1 LQIDIQVLRDSMST
15 LELAAVSRR
24 EPRTLSRKASFW
36 TAAAVAGLSLWTS
49 AAPTTTYPI
58 YARTWHLSPTA
69 TTAIFAVYPIV
80 LVAFL
85 LLFGQVSDYIGRRV
99 TMLYGL
105 AAMTAGLLFF
115 AVAPSVGW
123 VYAGRALMGVGV
135 GLALTPATAAAVEFS
150 APGKAARASSIT
162 TLATT
167 VGLSLATI
175 IGGGLIQYAPAPR
188 HLDFWVL
195 IGVIALVVPFVWM
208 MPRHT
213 KDESQGRWRPRPVR
227 VPKGIRLLYAAAAL
241 AVTTSFAFGSVFLA
255 LGAQV
260 ARDVIGST
268 NIFVTGLVLAILSA
282 TGGLTAI
289 LTRGFPATRQ
299 VLAGTGFVTS
309 ALVLFEVSAR
319 THSLPLF
326 IVTSLLAGISYGLLF
341 AGGLGLVATHA
352 PAHHRGGTVSA
363 VYLVAYV
370 GQGTVALS
378 LGLIATASG
387 LSTALLIGV
396 IAIGVLAILAFA
408 VAATLAVRGNLEA
421 EVR

>member
-1 LQIDIQVLRDSMST
+1 MTT
-15 LELAAVSRR
+15 LELPVVTAR

-49 AAPTTTYPI
+49 AAPTTTYPL
-58 YARTWHLSPTA
+58 YARTWHLTPTA

-80 LVAFL
+80 LVVFL
-85 LLFGQVSDYIGRRV
+85 LVFGQLSDYIGRRT

-105 AAMTAGLLFF
+105 AAMLGGVLLF

-135 GLALTPATAAAVEFS
+135 GLALAPATAAAVEFS
-150 APGKAARASSIT
+150 ARGKAARASSVT
-162 TLATT
+162 TAATT

-175 IGGGLIQYAPAPR
+175 VGGGLIQYGPAPR

-195 IGVIALVVPFVWM
+195 VAVIAAVFPFVWA

-213 KDESQGRWRPRPVR
+213 KDESQGRWRPRPIR

-241 AVTTSFAFGSVFLA
+241 AVTTSFAFGTVFLA
-255 LGAQV
+255 LGAQL
-260 ARDVIGST
+260 ARDLIGST

-282 TGGLTAI
+282 TGGVTAI
-289 LTRGFPATRQ
+289 LTRGFPAGRQ
-299 VLAGTGFVTS
+299 VLVGTGFVAA
-309 ALVLFEVSAR
+309 ALTLLEVSAQ
-319 THSLPLF
+319 THSLLLF
-326 IVTSLLAGISYGLLF
+326 IVTSLLGGVSYGLLF
-341 AGGLGLVATHA
+341 SGGLGLVATHA

-370 GQGTVALS
+370 GQGAVALS
-378 LGLIATASG
+378 LGAIATASG
-387 LSTALLIGV
+387 LSTALLLGV
-396 IAIGVLAILAFA
+396 LAIGVLTVLAFG
-408 VAATLAVRGNLEA
+408 VAGLLAVRGNLEA
-421 EVR
+421 EAR